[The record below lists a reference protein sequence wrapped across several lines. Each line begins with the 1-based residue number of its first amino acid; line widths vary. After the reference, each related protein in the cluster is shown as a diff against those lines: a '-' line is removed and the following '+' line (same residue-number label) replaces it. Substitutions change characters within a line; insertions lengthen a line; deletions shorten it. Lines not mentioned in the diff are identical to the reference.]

1 MLGVTTSN
9 TPAGVQ
15 TPTVPDIVF
24 FIDNWVSPMLPTYVV
39 SRPQGR
45 GTEQRVRDIGKRER
59 RPVAGRIG
67 PQRRRYPPR
76 KGADFRWVPTE
87 GNSGEIRTFGSCI
100 LMPPSST
107 HATREVD

>member
-45 GTEQRVRDIGKRER
+45 GMGQRVGDDGKSER

-67 PQRRRYPPR
+67 PHRRGYPTR
-76 KGADFRWVPTE
+76 KGADFRRVLTAE
-87 GNSGEIRTFGSCI
+87 NS
-100 LMPPSST
+100 
-107 HATREVD
+107 

>member
-45 GTEQRVRDIGKRER
+45 GMGQRV
-59 RPVAGRIG
+59 
-67 PQRRRYPPR
+67 
-76 KGADFRWVPTE
+76 
-87 GNSGEIRTFGSCI
+87 
-100 LMPPSST
+100 
-107 HATREVD
+107 